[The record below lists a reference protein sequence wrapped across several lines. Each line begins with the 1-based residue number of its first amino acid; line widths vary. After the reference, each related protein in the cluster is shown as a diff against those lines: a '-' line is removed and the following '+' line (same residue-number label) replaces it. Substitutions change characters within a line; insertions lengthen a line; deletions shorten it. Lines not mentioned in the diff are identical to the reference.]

1 MLGRFFPPLV
11 VKNTLLLVGV
21 SPKGRAYNSSFK
33 FPCSMDQRL
42 DVKLMTRLGQL
53 DIRQIGGHVS
63 NNLSWGKATGGK
75 RRRYRNSS
83 V

>member
-1 MLGRFFPPLV
+1 
-11 VKNTLLLVGV
+11 
-21 SPKGRAYNSSFK
+21 
-33 FPCSMDQRL
+33 MDQRL

-63 NNLSWGKATGGK
+63 NNLSWGKATGGE
-75 RRRYRNSS
+75 RRGYRNSN